1 MLIALFWRR
10 SNRQGALAGM
20 IVGGIMIFVWKFVIA
35 PMGGVLAVYELLPA
49 FLFALAANIIVS
61 LATGE
66 PEKKV
71 VDTFDRVNKKR

>member
-1 MLIALFWRR
+1 
-10 SNRQGALAGM
+10 
-20 IVGGIMIFVWKFVIA
+20 MIFVWKFVIA